1 MKYYEGSELKWSTE
15 DVLIRAKELDVELTE
30 AEAEIVLIATFD
42 DNEYIMEMIGD
53 IMKGTILKYKS
64 KWKIKY
70 T

>member
-15 DVLIRAKELDVELTE
+15 DVLIRAKELDVEITE
-30 AEAEIVLIATFD
+30 AEAEIILIATFD

-64 KWKIKY
+64 K
-70 T
+70 

>member
-1 MKYYEGSELKWSTE
+1 MKYYEGSELKWNAQ

-53 IMKGTILKYKS
+53 VMKGTILEYKS
-64 KWKIKY
+64 K
-70 T
+70 